1 MINTQEHNCH
11 LKHVSTNKVVSIANI
26 KLFKTV
32 SHHIA
37 AVLASSGRKIISLS
51 VGRVYLRSY

>member
-26 KLFKTV
+26 KFKTV